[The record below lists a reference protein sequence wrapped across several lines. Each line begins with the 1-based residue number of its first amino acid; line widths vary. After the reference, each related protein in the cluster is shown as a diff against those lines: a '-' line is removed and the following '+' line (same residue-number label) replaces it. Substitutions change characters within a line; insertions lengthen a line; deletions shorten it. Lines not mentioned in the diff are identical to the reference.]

1 MRIIDRIEQWS
12 TLAAEWADGARR
24 AGRSPAPRAR
34 HLRNRSR
41 DLAAAL
47 AELRKRHAEAEAL
60 ATRIDALV
68 IEETAADAVIETA
81 EGRAA

>member
-1 MRIIDRIEQWS
+1 MHINDRIEQWS
-12 TLAAEWADGARR
+12 ALAAEWANGARR

-34 HLRNRSR
+34 HLRTRSR

-60 ATRIDALV
+60 AHQIDALV
-68 IEETAADAVIETA
+68 IEETAADAVESA